1 MTSHHK
7 NMDAEQK
14 WDTIDL
20 IYALGKLGLN
30 QVTLARKL
38 GVNTTTINNVIHG
51 RTTSR
56 RIAGFIALQLNTSIE
71 QLWQERYLPAAPK
84 KPTITQARQ
93 EIGEHS

>member
-1 MTSHHK
+1 
-7 NMDAEQK
+7 MDTDPK

-20 IYALGKLGLN
+20 IYALDKLGLS

-56 RIAGFIALQLNTSIE
+56 RIAEFIALQLNTSIE
-71 QLWQERYLPAAPK
+71 QLWPERYLSAAPE
-84 KPTITQARQ
+84 KPSAIQTRQ
-93 EIGEHS
+93 EIGEQR

>member
-1 MTSHHK
+1 
-7 NMDAEQK
+7 MDTEQK

-20 IYALGKLGLN
+20 IYALDKLGLS

-71 QLWQERYLPAAPK
+71 QLWPERYLSAAPE
-84 KPTITQARQ
+84 KPSAIQTRQ
-93 EIGEHS
+93 EIGEQR